1 MPLSYFPETMPQ
13 ASGDQVMAPTPA
25 RGKPGQVKARAKPG
39 PPGGAGR
46 GRDGAAPTDLVEE
59 LGQLH
64 LHLLALEHVVL
75 RLLAD
80 GRDQVE
86 LPGHRVGLLWVQRG
100 LDGSCLPAGLG
111 SPGEQAGGT
120 KASLGKAWPA
130 CPSPLTAFLGAWERV
145 WVVGREGD
153 GIDRGAHSVV
163 RLWVLALSGW
173 EALGKRLT
181 PPVPQFPHLS

>member
-100 LDGSCLPAGLG
+100 LDGPCLSAGLG
-111 SPGEQAGGT
+111 SPGGAGGRH
-120 KASLGKAWPA
+120 KGLPREGLACLPLPAHSFPGSLGKGMG
-130 CPSPLTAFLGAWERV
+130 SPT
-145 WVVGREGD
+145 
-153 GIDRGAHSVV
+153 RG
-163 RLWVLALSGW
+163 
-173 EALGKRLT
+173 
-181 PPVPQFPHLS
+181 